1 MSMDLQD
8 SNSSHHSDESMS
20 TENRRDMRQLQR
32 HQSKERTIEQV
43 LEKGKILKVSRRLR
57 TRLEYAILKIRRG
70 WSKYTLQEVESL
82 TQPACSPRLSKR
94 PISSAYNSPRQSH
107 RKRTKKSYP
116 DYEEL
121 PYKDPS
127 FDEDESKDKI
137 MQIAQLSSSRQS
149 SPTRQYRSR
158 PSFSQ
163 FKDSEL
169 FLPAKSLMDIATSS
183 PSFQEA
189 NASPLYS
196 HQPPGATSPFGYGS
210 PGPLYRESTPRDSP
224 RGWSTYSSPSTPVS
238 SVMETSTNNEEEPDE
253 GGAPSA
259 AQAARTILML
269 SSPTRPPPRT
279 LHQNYIVEMNSSPT
293 HSPITEW
300 SGPYS
305 PMVSSPLVHFQTAA
319 STPSPDRR
327 ESPQMGHSDI
337 SSQVVESV
345 SNPPSSRTQPKIFAG
360 LYGSSN
366 RYEPSSPSPLSAS
379 LFPSYESPSRS
390 ASPTMKRA
398 ARFAAAAT
406 LASQQSKLAEKAF
419 MQGGEHNTTS
429 EIVVPGSQPGMDYQ
443 QQLQHLQQHQQ
454 HQQSQ
459 HPQQPTQMYGGPL
472 KEEPDSRAVTPPPRP
487 ETFHGMRTPPP
498 SVGTEIDMSHYGGHG
513 GKVLT
518 RRNSGLAGDTDLS
531 ALYLR
536 RNMSNAPRPPQ

>member
-1 MSMDLQD
+1 
-8 SNSSHHSDESMS
+8 
-20 TENRRDMRQLQR
+20 
-32 HQSKERTIEQV
+32 
-43 LEKGKILKVSRRLR
+43 
-57 TRLEYAILKIRRG
+57 
-70 WSKYTLQEVESL
+70 
-82 TQPACSPRLSKR
+82 
-94 PISSAYNSPRQSH
+94 
-107 RKRTKKSYP
+107 
-116 DYEEL
+116 
-121 PYKDPS
+121 
-127 FDEDESKDKI
+127 

-183 PSFQEA
+183 PTFQEA

-196 HQPPGATSPFGYGS
+196 HQPPGATSPYGYGS

-224 RGWSTYSSPSTPVS
+224 RGWSTYSSPATPVS
-238 SVMETSTNNEEEPDE
+238 SVMETNTHDEEPDE
-253 GGAPSA
+253 APSA
-259 AQAARTILML
+259 TQAARTILML

-279 LHQNYIVEMNSSPT
+279 LHQGYIVEMNSSPT

-305 PMVSSPLVHFQTAA
+305 PMVSSPLVHFQRAA

-327 ESPQMGHSDI
+327 ESPQMGHSDN
-337 SSQVVESV
+337 SSQIAETV
-345 SNPPSSRTQPKIFAG
+345 SNPSSSRTPQPKTFAG
-360 LYGSSN
+360 LYGTN

-379 LFPSYESPSRS
+379 LFPSHESPSRS

-398 ARFAAAAT
+398 AKFAAAAT
-406 LASQQSKLAEKAF
+406 LASQESKLAEKAF

-443 QQLQHLQQHQQ
+443 LPQQL
-454 HQQSQ
+454 
-459 HPQQPTQMYGGPL
+459 PQQQTQMYGGP
-472 KEEPDSRAVTPPPRP
+472 KEESSSRVTPPPRP

-498 SVGTEIDMSHYGGHG
+498 SVGTEIDMSHYAGHG
-513 GKVLT
+513 GKMLT

-536 RNMSNAPRPPQ
+536 RNTNNAPRPPQ

>member
-1 MSMDLQD
+1 
-8 SNSSHHSDESMS
+8 
-20 TENRRDMRQLQR
+20 
-32 HQSKERTIEQV
+32 
-43 LEKGKILKVSRRLR
+43 VSRRLR

-94 PISSAYNSPRQSH
+94 PVSSAYNSPRQSH

-127 FDEDESKDKI
+127 FDEDESKDTI
-137 MQIAQLSSSRQS
+137 MQMAQLSSSRQS

-183 PSFQEA
+183 PTFQEA
-189 NASPLYS
+189 HASPLYS
-196 HQPPGATSPFGYGS
+196 HQPPGATSPYGYGS
-210 PGPLYRESTPRDSP
+210 PGPLYRESTPVRDSP

-238 SVMETSTNNEEEPDE
+238 SAMETNTNDEEPDE
-253 GGAPSA
+253 GAPSA
-259 AQAARTILML
+259 TQAARTILML

-279 LHQNYIVEMNSSPT
+279 LHQGYIVEMNSSPT

-327 ESPQMGHSDI
+327 ESPQMSNSDI
-337 SSQVVESV
+337 SSQVESV
-345 SNPPSSRTQPKIFAG
+345 SNPPSSRTPQPKTFAG
-360 LYGSSN
+360 LYGTN

-379 LFPSYESPSRS
+379 LFPSHESPSRS

-398 ARFAAAAT
+398 AKFAAAAT
-406 LASQQSKLAEKAF
+406 LASQESKLAEKAF

-429 EIVVPGSQPGMDYQ
+429 EVVVPESQPGMDYQ
-443 QQLQHLQQHQQ
+443 LP
-454 HQQSQ
+454 
-459 HPQQPTQMYGGPL
+459 HPQPTQMYGGPL
-472 KEEPDSRAVTPPPRP
+472 KEEHSSSRAVTPPRP

-498 SVGTEIDMSHYGGHG
+498 SVGTEIDLSHYAGHR

-531 ALYLR
+531 SLYLR
-536 RNMSNAPRPPQ
+536 RNASNSRPPQ

>member
-1 MSMDLQD
+1 
-8 SNSSHHSDESMS
+8 
-20 TENRRDMRQLQR
+20 
-32 HQSKERTIEQV
+32 
-43 LEKGKILKVSRRLR
+43 VSRRLR

-70 WSKYTLQEVESL
+70 WSKYTLQE
-82 TQPACSPRLSKR
+82 
-94 PISSAYNSPRQSH
+94 SH

-127 FDEDESKDKI
+127 FDEDESKDTI

-196 HQPPGATSPFGYGS
+196 HQPPGATSPYGYGS

-238 SVMETSTNNEEEPDE
+238 SVMETSTNNDEEPDE

-293 HSPITEW
+293 HSPIIEW

-327 ESPQMGHSDI
+327 ESPQMGHSGI
-337 SSQVVESV
+337 SSEAVESV
-345 SNPPSSRTQPKIFAG
+345 SNPPPSRTPQPKTFAG
-360 LYGSSN
+360 LYASTN

-379 LFPSYESPSRS
+379 LFPSHESPSRS

-398 ARFAAAAT
+398 AKFAAAAT
-406 LASQQSKLAEKAF
+406 LASQQSKLAENAF

-443 QQLQHLQQHQQ
+443 QQQQQLP
-454 HQQSQ
+454 Q
-459 HPQQPTQMYGGPL
+459 HPQQPTQMYGGPH
-472 KEEPDSRAVTPPPRP
+472 KEESNSRAVTPPPRP
-487 ETFHGMRTPPP
+487 ETYHGMRTPPP
-498 SVGTEIDMSHYGGHG
+498 SVGTEIDMSHYGGPG

-536 RNMSNAPRPPQ
+536 RNTSNAPKPPQ

>member
-1 MSMDLQD
+1 
-8 SNSSHHSDESMS
+8 MS
-20 TENRRDMRQLQR
+20 TEHRRDLRQFQR

-94 PISSAYNSPRQSH
+94 PVSSYNSPRQSH
-107 RKRTKKSYP
+107 RKRIKKAYP

-127 FDEDESKDKI
+127 LFDQDESKDAI
-137 MQIAQLSSSRQS
+137 MQMAQLSSSRSGSRQS

-196 HQPPGATSPFGYGS
+196 QQPHQSSGAQSPYGYGS
-210 PGPLYRESTPRDSP
+210 PGPLYRESTPVRDSP

-238 SVMETSTNNEEEPDE
+238 SGVMETTTNNEDMEQSDD
-253 GGAPSA
+253 ANVPSA

-279 LHQNYIVEMNSSPT
+279 LHQNYIVEMNASPT
-293 HSPITEW
+293 HAPITEW

-327 ESPQMGHSDI
+327 ESPPEM
-337 SSQVVESV
+337 VEV
-345 SNPPSSRTQPKIFAG
+345 SNPPSSRTPSNKTFTG
-360 LYGSSN
+360 LYGSN
-366 RYEPSSPSPLSAS
+366 RYEPASPSPLSAS
-379 LFPSYESPSRS
+379 LFPSHESPSRS

-398 ARFAAAAT
+398 AKFAAAAT
-406 LASQQSKLAEKAF
+406 LASQESKMEKAF
-419 MQGGEHNTTS
+419 
-429 EIVVPGSQPGMDYQ
+429 
-443 QQLQHLQQHQQ
+443 L
-454 HQQSQ
+454 
-459 HPQQPTQMYGGPL
+459 
-472 KEEPDSRAVTPPPRP
+472 
-487 ETFHGMRTPPP
+487 
-498 SVGTEIDMSHYGGHG
+498 
-513 GKVLT
+513 
-518 RRNSGLAGDTDLS
+518 
-531 ALYLR
+531 
-536 RNMSNAPRPPQ
+536 